1 MAKKIKLPPEEEP
14 LVTPKEA
21 GKLVDELRH
30 MEFEPILSVEK
41 KLVTWSIII
50 GVVALGF
57 LIWLSYTFFPGGH

>member
-1 MAKKIKLPPEEEP
+1 MAEEIKLPPEKEP
-14 LVTPKEA
+14 LMTPKEA

-30 MEFEPILSVEK
+30 MEFEPILPVEK

-50 GVVALGF
+50 GVVALGL